1 MMWYLC
7 QMKIKPYGKITTF
20 SSKEKSRDL
29 RIAPYYSKK
38 IRSPESQFFCLRHCF
53 LYPGAVCIMKSP
65 YGAVRNYRLT
75 VMTWF
80 PLPIELQTY

>member
-38 IRSPESQFFCLRHCF
+38 IRSPESQFFVYVIVF
-53 LYPGAVCIMKSP
+53 FIQELYA
-65 YGAVRNYRLT
+65 
-75 VMTWF
+75 
-80 PLPIELQTY
+80 